1 MTVLLVLLTF
11 LTFIVIDY
19 LLSRQRVPLEARAER
34 PAQEFDETF
43 VEGFRV
49 PMRLRYHP
57 GHTWI
62 LRERKNLVRVGIDE
76 FAAVLMGKIARVEL
90 PRPGLWIRQGQKIF
104 SFYRDGEKA
113 ELLSPTEGEVVEVN
127 DEALRDPAV
136 LRTDPY
142 GSGWLLVVHSPDGE
156 TVNRNLV
163 PRNLVREWMREAVER
178 LYRKQPQLAGMVAA
192 DGGRPVE
199 DLFSALPGESW
210 KALTEE
216 FFLPD

>member
-11 LTFIVIDY
+11 LTFILIDY

-49 PMRLRYHP
+49 PKRLRYHP

-76 FAAVLMGKIARVEL
+76 FAAALMGKIARLEL

-113 ELLSPTEGEVVEVN
+113 EMVSPTEGEVVEVN
-127 DEALRDPAV
+127 AEALRDPAV
-136 LRTDPY
+136 LRNDPY
-142 GSGWLLVVHSPDGE
+142 GSGWLLVVHSPDEE
-156 TVNRNLV
+156 TVSRNLV
-163 PRNLVREWMREAVER
+163 PRNLVREWMREAVEK
-178 LYRKQPQLAGMVAA
+178 LYRKQPQRAGGVAA

-199 DLFSALPGESW
+199 DLFSALPEESW

-216 FFLPD
+216 FLLPD